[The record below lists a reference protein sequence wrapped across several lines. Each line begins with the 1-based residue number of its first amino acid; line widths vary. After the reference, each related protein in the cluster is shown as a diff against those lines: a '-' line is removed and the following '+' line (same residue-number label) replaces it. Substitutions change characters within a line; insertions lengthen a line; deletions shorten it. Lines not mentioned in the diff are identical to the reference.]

1 MTTEY
6 YIEQEDKIVL
16 HDTDRERLQTT
27 LTFMPQ
33 YAGLAIQETEKEII
47 QLDNE
52 FVFKD
57 DKLEELAEIERQ
69 KLVTK
74 LYEIKAEKA
83 YGGIIINDQLIFE
96 TNQISITNTVATL
109 SLMPDQ
115 GTTNWKFYTVD
126 GVPAIQP
133 ITKAQLYGL
142 ATFGQNMINQC
153 FSVEG
158 AYNVQLQQAT
168 VAQLNDEEWI
178 DAFVESAQEAMDE
191 VNNHMTA
198 TFSEPQVEE

>member
-1 MTTEY
+1 MTEY
-6 YIEQEDKIVL
+6 YVQQNDKIVL
-16 HDTDRERLQTT
+16 HDTNRDKLVTT

-33 YAGLAIQETEKEII
+33 YAGLEVLETEKEII

-57 DKLEELAEIERQ
+57 DKLDELAEIERQ

-83 YGGIIINDQLIFE
+83 YGGIIINDQLVFE

-109 SLMPDQ
+109 ALMGDQ
-115 GTTNWKFYTVD
+115 GTTNWKFYTIA

-142 ATFGQNMINQC
+142 ATFGQAMIDAC

-158 AYNVQLQQAT
+158 KYNVQLQQAT
-168 VAQLNDEEWI
+168 VAQLNDEEWVESFI
-178 DAFVESAQEAMDE
+178 ESAQEAMDA
-191 VNNHMTA
+191 VNNHMST
-198 TFSEPQVEE
+198 TFAQPEVEE